1 MTENTTAKST
11 AIKDTT
17 EGKKRQLANLEKGKA
32 TQYSSGE
39 LAARN
44 GKKGGQRKH
53 ENERKRKTFAEALE
67 ILLQMPEKPG
77 KVTPLEEALTL
88 QDSKTANLTVNDA
101 IMLKLICKAKAGD
114 PKAIELIREQIGE
127 AKPVQV
133 ESTVRI
139 VDERKLKDLKKRIDK
154 DPDLLASLTGA
165 HADGEA

>member
-1 MTENTTAKST
+1 MTANAPS
-11 AIKDTT
+11 
-17 EGKKRQLANLEKGKA
+17 EGKKKRMQNLEKRTA
-32 TQYSSGE
+32 TQFCSGDS
-39 LAARN
+39 AVRN
-44 GKKGGQRKH
+44 GQKGGYKCA
-53 ENERKRKTFAEALE
+53 ENKRKRKTFAEALE

-77 KVTPLEEALTL
+77 KVTSLEDALTL

-165 HADGEA
+165 HADEEA

>member
-1 MTENTTAKST
+1 MTATK
-11 AIKDTT
+11 
-17 EGKKRQLANLEKGKA
+17 EGIEKRMKNLEKGKA
-32 TQYSSGE
+32 TQFSGE
-39 LAARN
+39 SAAKN
-44 GKKGGQRKH
+44 GAKGSKRCAEVKRQ
-53 ENERKRKTFAEALE
+53 RKTFAEALE

-88 QDSKTANLTVNDA
+88 QDSKAANLTVNDA

-154 DPDLLASLTGA
+154 DPDLLASLTG
-165 HADGEA
+165 HADDEEA

>member
-1 MTENTTAKST
+1 MTEKNM
-11 AIKDTT
+11 AIKDTAA
-17 EGKKRQLANLEKGKA
+17 GKKKRMQNLENGGA
-32 TQYSSGE
+32 TQFQSGE
-39 LAARN
+39 KAAKN
-44 GKKGGQRKH
+44 GKKGGIKSGESKRA
-53 ENERKRKTFAEALE
+53 RKTFAEALE

-154 DPDLLASLTGA
+154 DPDLLASLTGT
-165 HADGEA
+165 HADEEA